1 MGYEPPEGSKINIE
15 RDIDSIRYNW
25 QEGKKSI
32 GHYLVLAFMCF
43 WFCGWTVGGFV
54 AIYIFIVTVVAYFIN
69 KVPIFAPLFVLF
81 WLGAWAIGEILVFKT
96 LYYALR
102 PKKPSV
108 LTLSNRGITF
118 ETGTSSPILA
128 QRQYHRKAFSFKK
141 FKNRTFDLGMNET
154 ETLRLESI
162 GEKQRLSFD
171 HGAER
176 IEIGETLTEP
186 EREWLYNV
194 LTEHLLKTK

>member
-15 RDIDSIRYNW
+15 RDINSIRYSW

-32 GHYLVLAFMCF
+32 GHYLMLAFLSF

-54 AIYIFIVTVVAYFIN
+54 AIYMLIVTAVGFFID
-69 KVPIFAPLFVLF
+69 KVPIFVPLFILF
-81 WLGAWAIGEILVFKT
+81 WMGAWTIGEIVVFKT
-96 LYYALR
+96 LYYALK
-102 PKKPSV
+102 PKNPSV

-118 ETGTSSPILA
+118 KTGTHSPNLA
-128 QRQYHRKAFSFKK
+128 RHNYHKKAFSSKE
-141 FKNRTFDLGMNET
+141 FKNRTYGLGTSEV
-154 ETLRLESI
+154 ETLKLERT

-171 HGAER
+171 HGTER

-194 LTEHLLKTK
+194 LTEHLSKIK